1 MQKIQKTYQIIY
13 INFSPLITYLAHQL
27 HSMVESLQ
35 KFSLVADLIVDGCN
49 AYQRLCL
56 VPEFEKYKGL
66 TVKVKT
72 KYLLT
77 NWFSG
82 YQF

>member
-13 INFSPLITYLAHQL
+13 TDFSPLITYLAHQL

-49 AYQRLCL
+49 AYQRLRL
-56 VPEFEKYKGL
+56 VG
-66 TVKVKT
+66 V
-72 KYLLT
+72 
-77 NWFSG
+77 
-82 YQF
+82 